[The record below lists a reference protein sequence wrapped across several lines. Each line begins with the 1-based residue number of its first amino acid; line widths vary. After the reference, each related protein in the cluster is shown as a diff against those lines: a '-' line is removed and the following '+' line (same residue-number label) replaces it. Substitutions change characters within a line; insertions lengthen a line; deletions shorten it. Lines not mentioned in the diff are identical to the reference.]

1 MISYKLLLRNPIHL
15 IHAAECGASG
25 ATSEGLFT
33 QFSFSQKWRGWVGQQ
48 ILFFVGNFN
57 FQIQG
62 ICYTVHRN
70 RVFKKVMDLD
80 NNLEIKPVPFEKWEE
95 LHDPV
100 VYRLAV

>member
-1 MISYKLLLRNPIHL
+1 VEQVEQPARVCLPNFRFHR
-15 IHAAECGASG
+15 SG
-25 ATSEGLFT
+25 V
-33 QFSFSQKWRGWVGQQ
+33 WVGQQ

-57 FQIQG
+57 FQIHG
-62 ICYTVHRN
+62 LCYTVHSN